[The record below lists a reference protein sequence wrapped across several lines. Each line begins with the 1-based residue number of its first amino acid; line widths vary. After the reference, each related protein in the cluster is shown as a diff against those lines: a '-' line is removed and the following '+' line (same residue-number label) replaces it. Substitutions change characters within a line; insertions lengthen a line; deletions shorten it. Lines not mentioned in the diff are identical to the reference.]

1 VLSYPQSLIPVFG
14 TSLLEWRAIHKWSA
28 LVLTAAVIVHLVLQ
42 RRRLG
47 ALIARLW
54 QPAESRQAASPTAA
68 ALPTQAASAPAVQAA
83 EARSDDPGPQ
93 VTAAPDEQGTRLRF
107 SRRWFLL
114 LAGGA
119 AAALIATL
127 GLDRGGAARRRG
139 GSGPAG
145 LLDSFPVLNVEDGP
159 PPVAAASWVLEVD
172 GLVESPLHIER
183 GAWLAL
189 PRTQET
195 RDFHCVEGWSV
206 GHVGWEGVRVSDLL
220 SQAKP
225 QAAARFV
232 TFHAYGGTYTD
243 SLPLAE
249 ATAPETLLADTLD
262 GAPLPGA
269 HGGPLR
275 LVIPSQLGYKNVKW
289 VVRLE
294 LTAIEAE
301 GYWERNGDYPAEAPV
316 A

>member
-1 VLSYPQSLIPVFG
+1 MLPP
-14 TSLLEWRAIHKWSA
+14 
-28 LVLTAAVIVHLVLQ
+28 
-42 RRRLG
+42 
-47 ALIARLW
+47 
-54 QPAESRQAASPTAA
+54 QAASTPTDE
-68 ALPTQAASAPAVQAA
+68 PPR
-83 EARSDDPGPQ
+83 ARSDDPGSQ
-93 VTAAPDEQGTRLRF
+93 VTAAPDEQRTRLRL

-114 LAGGA
+114 LAAGA
-119 AAALIATL
+119 AAALIAAL
-127 GLDRGGAARRRG
+127 GLEHGGARRRG

-145 LLDSFPVLNVEDGP
+145 LLDNFPVLNVEDGP
-159 PPVAAASWVLEVD
+159 PPVAAANWVLEVD
-172 GLVESPLHIER
+172 GLVESPLHLER

-189 PRTQET
+189 PRIQET

-206 GHVGWEGVRVSDLL
+206 DHVGWEGVRVADLL
-220 SQAKP
+220 AQARP
-225 QAAARFV
+225 QAAAQFV

-243 SLPLAE
+243 SLTLAE
-249 ATAPETLLADTLD
+249 ANAPETLLADTLD

-294 LTAIEAE
+294 LTATRAQ